1 MRVLAISISIFFL
14 GQGVFAQFLP
24 SRYQAEV
31 FSQWTETS
39 EVQFSTGVPQPTPGG
54 GFYEWITGYPLNADE
69 VNTTNVNLYMDIFE
83 PVGDT
88 QSKRPV
94 IIICFGGGFL
104 DGSKDHWS
112 MRLLAQDLAKR
123 GFVTATIDYRLG
135 MNIFDEGLSQR
146 AVYRG
151 LQDGRSAIR
160 FFRADAAGANTYK
173 IDPDQIYI
181 GGHSAGAFIGTHI
194 AYIDKN
200 IERPLS
206 TTSAYSQGGTTLSDQ
221 GCFDCA
227 GDNQGYSGHA
237 NSIFSLAGA
246 VGDLNY
252 METADDPSIVMFHS
266 DDDGTVPYT
275 NGEPFSNVSF
285 LVVGSD
291 LPVVYGSE
299 NMDARAATIGLPKEF
314 YSYTNRGHGVH
325 EDGSTALYSDI
336 VPGIADW
343 FYDQELKPED
353 HQIYGPDIVCS
364 TDLTRDYNTD
374 AGLAELYDW
383 QVTGGTFVQQSSSS
397 NEVTV
402 LWDASAPVKS
412 LSVTPYSCG
421 GAPGETILLNVIV
434 NTTVQNTWQAT
445 SGNWGDASN
454 WSLGILPEVCHET
467 FLPVQSSSYFVD
479 LNGIDADIR
488 SLNVGGNATLN
499 LSNGYTLDVKGGG
512 VVDISGMFNLS
523 GVLKVR
529 DNFNTESELTISG
542 QLINSSTGLIEV
554 HQFSDK
560 GIDLKISGSL
570 VNNGTVTILEE

>member
-1 MRVLAISISIFFL
+1 MRVLLITISVFLIISDVF
-14 GQGVFAQFLP
+14 GQFIP
-24 SRYQAEV
+24 NRYQADV

-39 EVQFSTGVPQPTPGG
+39 EVQFSTAVPQPTPGG

-69 VNTTNVNLYMDIFE
+69 VNTINVDLYMDIFE

-160 FFRADAAGANTYK
+160 FFRADAAGANHYN
-173 IDPDQIYI
+173 IDPDEIYI

-194 AYIDKN
+194 AYIDKA

-206 TTSAYSQGGTTLSDQ
+206 TTSAYSQGGTALVDQ

-227 GDNQGYSGHA
+227 GDNQGFSGHA

-266 DDDGTVPYT
+266 SDDGTVPYT
-275 NGEPFSNVSF
+275 NGEPFSNVSL

-291 LPVVYGSE
+291 LPVVYGSQ
-299 NMDARAATIGLPKEF
+299 NMDTRAANIGLPKEF
-314 YSYTNRGHGVH
+314 YSYSNRGHGVH
-325 EDGSTALYSDI
+325 EDGNSALYNDI
-336 VPGIADW
+336 VPGISDW
-343 FYDQELKPED
+343 FYNEELKPED

-364 TDLTRDYNTD
+364 TNLTRDYSTD
-374 AGLAELYDW
+374 AGLAEQYDW
-383 QVTGGTFVQQSSSS
+383 QVTGGSFVLQSSSS

-402 LWDASAPVKS
+402 LWDANAPVKS

-421 GAPGETILLNVIV
+421 GAAGDQIDMVVSIQ
-434 NTTVQNTWQAT
+434 TTLQNNWITNA
-445 SGNWGDASN
+445 GNWDDPSN
-454 WSLGILPEVCHET
+454 WSLGVLPQVCHDT
-467 FLPVQSSSYFVD
+467 HLPAQGSNYFVD
-479 LNGIDADIR
+479 LNGINADIR
-488 SLNVGGNATLN
+488 SLTLDPNTTLN
-499 LSNGYTLDVKGGG
+499 ISSGSTLDVKGGG
-512 VVDISGMFNLS
+512 VVDIMGILNHSGS
-523 GVLKVR
+523 IVVR
-529 DNFNTESELTISG
+529 DNMSPDSELRISG
-542 QLINSSTGLIEV
+542 QLTNAGTGIIELNQSSSKGLELTNTGSLINNGHIEV
-554 HQFSDK
+554 K
-560 GIDLKISGSL
+560 
-570 VNNGTVTILEE
+570 